1 MSIHFPTE
9 TDGTISRECSMVGSD
24 NTCDKDLCN
33 SDIFP
38 VNRLHCYQCIDC
50 SSTSLQNEAAPVC
63 SIYNDEK
70 NSCYTYYDGK
80 NIKIKLY

>member
-1 MSIHFPTE
+1 MIGTE
-9 TDGTISRECSMVGSD
+9 
-24 NTCDKDLCN
+24 NTCSGDLCN

-38 VNRLHCYQCIDC
+38 MSRLHCYQCIGC
-50 SSTSLQNEAAPVC
+50 SSTSLQDAVAPVC

-80 NIKIKLY
+80 YIE